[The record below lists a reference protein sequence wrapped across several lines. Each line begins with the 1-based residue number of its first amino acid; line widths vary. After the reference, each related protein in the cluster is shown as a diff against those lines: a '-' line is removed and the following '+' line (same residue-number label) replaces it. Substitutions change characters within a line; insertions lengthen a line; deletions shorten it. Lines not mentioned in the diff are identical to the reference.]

1 MMDELVAWL
10 KHQNG
15 GLRTY
20 IDFQQRTAR
29 LASEQTEHA
38 ALFSLLSSL
47 SGRFA
52 TSYDGMPLPVEVA
65 NKALSR
71 LTTLAET
78 AVTTM
83 KRGPEERL
91 RLLNE
96 IAQADLG

>member
-1 MMDELVAWL
+1 MDELLAWL

-20 IDFQQRTAR
+20 IDFQQRAAR
-29 LASEQTEHA
+29 LASEQGDHA
-38 ALFSLLSSL
+38 ALFLLLSSL

-71 LTTLAET
+71 LTSLAET
-78 AVTTM
+78 AAARM
-83 KRGPEERL
+83 KRGPDEQL
-91 RLLNE
+91 RLLNQ

>member
-1 MMDELVAWL
+1 MDELVAWL

-20 IDFQQRTAR
+20 VEFQQRAAR
-29 LASEQTEHA
+29 LASEQAENA
-38 ALFSLLSSL
+38 AMFHLLSAL

-52 TSYDGMPLPVEVA
+52 SSYDGMPLPVELA
-65 NKALSR
+65 NKALGQ
-71 LTTLAET
+71 LTALAER
-78 AVTTM
+78 ASTTT
-83 KRGPEERL
+83 KRSPEDQL

>member
-1 MMDELVAWL
+1 MDDLLAWL

-20 IDFQQRTAR
+20 VDFQQRAAR
-29 LASEQTEHA
+29 LASEQGEHA
-38 ALFSLLSSL
+38 ALFLLLSSL

-52 TSYDGMPLPVEVA
+52 TSYDGVPLPVDVA
-65 NKALSR
+65 NKG
-71 LTTLAET
+71 LTSLT
-78 AVTTM
+78 AYVEKAAAAM
-83 KRGPEERL
+83 KRGADDQL

>member
-1 MMDELVAWL
+1 MDELLAWL

-20 IDFQQRTAR
+20 VDFQQRAAR
-29 LASEQTEHA
+29 LASEQGEHA
-38 ALFSLLSSL
+38 ALFLLLSSL

-52 TSYDGMPLPVEVA
+52 TSYDGMPLPVDIA
-65 NKALSR
+65 NKG
-71 LTTLAET
+71 LTSLTGHVEKA
-78 AVTTM
+78 AAAM
-83 KRGPEERL
+83 KRGADDQL